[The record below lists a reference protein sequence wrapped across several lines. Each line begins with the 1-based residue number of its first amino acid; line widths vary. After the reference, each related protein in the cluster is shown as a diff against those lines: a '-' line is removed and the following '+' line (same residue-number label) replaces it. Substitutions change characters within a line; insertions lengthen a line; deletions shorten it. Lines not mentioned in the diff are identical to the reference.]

1 MLLDEK
7 YLRNCQALLSPN
19 SPDPPSR
26 SDNISKY
33 MLVIHLK
40 KFFDNH
46 LTFFIDANI
55 KGLLFLF
62 AFHLLFVMMNNLP
75 IFVIGV
81 FVKIIVR
88 KYSWVSIDKDRKKE
102 SNSVFPKSLHNSF
115 LSGYVIYPLRGCRS
129 RELWK
134 SWLREYKLS
143 GTQSQ
148 VLHFHSLQQNK
159 CKSDFK
165 VFKKYGVSKVARE
178 VGWWLLWGW
187 RRLWISRCWPEQG
200 RWL

>member
-7 YLRNCQALLSPN
+7 YLRNCQTLLSPN

-88 KYSWVSIDKDRKKE
+88 KYS
-102 SNSVFPKSLHNSF
+102 
-115 LSGYVIYPLRGCRS
+115 
-129 RELWK
+129 
-134 SWLREYKLS
+134 
-143 GTQSQ
+143 
-148 VLHFHSLQQNK
+148 
-159 CKSDFK
+159 
-165 VFKKYGVSKVARE
+165 
-178 VGWWLLWGW
+178 
-187 RRLWISRCWPEQG
+187 
-200 RWL
+200 